1 MYFELAE
8 VDCRLRME
16 RYSPSQSILVVE
28 DSDEDYEAILWAF
41 KKLAAPQIV
50 RRCED
55 GDDALDYLHKHGKYS
70 HELDPSLILLDLNL
84 PGTDGR
90 EVLQQIKQDPKLKM
104 LPVVVLTSSSNP
116 QDIDRC
122 YIEGA
127 NSYLHKP
134 VNLEG
139 FVKSLKVVLDY
150 WFGAMERVF
159 EGYKNYRVEQQP
171 AFTDPMLIE
180 LHSRISKFFLRS
192 ETRAQVLAYIKALL
206 SDAKRKN
213 CWQLASQAGDSNP
226 AKMQRLLSH
235 AQWDA
240 ELVRDQLRDY
250 MVERLGHPNSVLVI
264 DEVCFPKKGIKSAGV
279 ARQLSFQTDTI
290 ENCQKGVFLIYNSPL
305 GNVILD
311 RELYLPQEWISDIQQ
326 RSYAMIPEN
335 TVHHSRPEFAL
346 RMLERTVSAGVP
358 FRWVAGN
365 IIYGND
371 KILRQWL
378 GEKSIPFLFEINPE
392 IMELTSVPLEITA
405 NGMDNYLSSL
415 NSSTWTQLNY
425 KQKFFGYDY
434 YDWNLIKVEGL
445 QKNNGW
451 CYWMLIRRKAETP
464 NEYRYYLVFAPSS
477 TTLADMVQVEGQY
490 RLNEKIWKLAKSEV
504 GLDQY
509 EVRYWHGWYRHI
521 TLAMAAYV
529 YYVSTNS

>member
-1 MYFELAE
+1 
-8 VDCRLRME
+8 ME

-41 KKLAAPQIV
+41 KKLAAPQTV

-55 GDDALDYLHKHGKYS
+55 GDEALDYLHRRGKYS
-70 HELDPSLILLDLNL
+70 EEVDPSLILLDLNL

-90 EVLQQIKQDPKLKM
+90 EVLQQIKQDPKLRM

-171 AFTDPMLIE
+171 VFTDPMLIE
-180 LHSRISKFFLRS
+180 LHSRISKYFLRS

-213 CWQLASQAGDSNP
+213 CWQLAAQAGDSNP

-240 ELVRDQLRDY
+240 DLVRNQLREY

-264 DEVCFPKKGIKSAGV
+264 DEVSFPKKGSKSAGV
-279 ARQLSFQTDTI
+279 ARQISYQTGTI
-290 ENCQKGVFLIYNSPL
+290 ENCQKGIFLTYNSPL

-311 RELYLPQEWISDIQQ
+311 RELYLPQEWINDTQN
-326 RSYAMIPEN
+326 RSFAMIPEN
-335 TVHHSRPEFAL
+335 MKHRSRPEFA
-346 RMLERTVSAGVP
+346 RHMLESTVAAGVP

-371 KILRQWL
+371 RTLRQWL
-378 GEKSIPFLFEINPE
+378 EEKSIPFLFEINPE
-392 IMELTSVPLEITA
+392 MIEWQGILSKIA
-405 NGMDNYLSSL
+405 AKDIDNYLSAL
-415 NSSTWTQLNY
+415 DSSTWTQVNS
-425 KQKFFGYDY
+425 KQKLFGYDY
-434 YDWNLIKVEGL
+434 YDWNLIRVDGL
-445 QKNNGW
+445 QKTNGW
-451 CYWMLIRRKAETP
+451 CTWLLIRRKAGTQ
-464 NEYRYYLVFAPSS
+464 NEYRYYLVFGPSS
-477 TTLADMVQVEGQY
+477 TSLPDMVQVEGQY
-490 RLNEKIWKLAKSEV
+490 RLNEKIWKMAKNEV

-529 YYVSTNS
+529 YHISANS